1 MEQVLARAAL
11 FAGQLLVGA
20 DDGVADGA
28 LGLAFQGADD
38 VAAPGDEAID
48 QVAVLRLMLA
58 VRFPKPMCSQSVN

>member
-11 FAGQLLVGA
+11 FTGQLLVGA

-48 QVAVLRLMLA
+48 
-58 VRFPKPMCSQSVN
+58 

>member
-11 FAGQLLVGA
+11 FARQLPVGA
-20 DDGVADGA
+20 DNGVANGA

-48 QVAVLRLMLA
+48 
-58 VRFPKPMCSQSVN
+58 